1 MLDPKAPASQLESR
15 AHRPRGESSSAPHP
29 LANGHDSS
37 DADVSHHNAKPTI
50 NTVEQDDDDLVVQSS
65 QSQWLLPI
73 EQEPVEQEDD
83 GFVPSSQSQ
92 LLLPMEPEPVQ
103 QEDDGPVPSSQSQYL
118 LPMEDAAV
126 SSPEIHPD
134 HEIIASSQSHPE
146 TELIPRSGYK
156 PPRRASLRSSLLAP
170 ALELLLSLRLPQPVS
185 QPEPRPVPTPL
196 REAEAVQDGPVPSL
210 ATSGTTLATSG
221 TTVLSTPNAVE
232 ATEAQPPTAAIGGVD
247 VGLADKTAFPDATT
261 EAAAIVLLNAL
272 GAEPG
277 ALVGVDLAGLNA
289 IYRSLLHEKIAAGML
304 PTVRSG
310 ASAAAVSL
318 HPLAPGSSSS
328 GQSPQPASPDKSN
341 IAVPSA
347 PVPSTSSS
355 QLSPQQP
362 ASASPYKHIWHSAS
376 RAPAAALQQE
386 ARPAGERERGKG
398 ETTPASHSPTQ
409 TGSEHSSRTVQT
421 SAAAAQEA
429 QDAFAVLVVGPRSGP
444 VSRATPPARA
454 KHRRRCRARRPTPLP
469 PAKKP
474 TSLTSNARPWSQKSL
489 VDAYHGDGATQ
500 RRIVL
505 CAVAPS
511 SPSFSSACLIVVTAA
526 GARPA
531 TAASL

>member
-1 MLDPKAPASQLESR
+1 MLGPKAPASQLESR
-15 AHRPRGESSSAPHP
+15 AHRPAESLLRQPHP

-134 HEIIASSQSHPE
+134 HEIIPSSQSHPE

-156 PPRRASLRSSLLAP
+156 PPRRASLRSGPRPRALPLP
-170 ALELLLSLRLPQPVS
+170 ASPSPVS

-221 TTVLSTPNAVE
+221 TSVLSTPNAVE

-261 EAAAIVLLNAL
+261 EAAAVVLLNAL

-277 ALVGVDLAGLNA
+277 ALVGVDLAGL
-289 IYRSLLHEKIAAGML
+289 K
-304 PTVRSG
+304 
-310 ASAAAVSL
+310 
-318 HPLAPGSSSS
+318 
-328 GQSPQPASPDKSN
+328 
-341 IAVPSA
+341 
-347 PVPSTSSS
+347 
-355 QLSPQQP
+355 
-362 ASASPYKHIWHSAS
+362 
-376 RAPAAALQQE
+376 
-386 ARPAGERERGKG
+386 
-398 ETTPASHSPTQ
+398 
-409 TGSEHSSRTVQT
+409 
-421 SAAAAQEA
+421 
-429 QDAFAVLVVGPRSGP
+429 
-444 VSRATPPARA
+444 
-454 KHRRRCRARRPTPLP
+454 
-469 PAKKP
+469 
-474 TSLTSNARPWSQKSL
+474 
-489 VDAYHGDGATQ
+489 
-500 RRIVL
+500 
-505 CAVAPS
+505 
-511 SPSFSSACLIVVTAA
+511 
-526 GARPA
+526 
-531 TAASL
+531 